1 MKKKKE
7 SLSISDKS
15 FPEEMYWIGYVLT
28 YWGFEEKLSGKDLD
42 KIDIA
47 WMINQYDTLHTVS
60 VDYAIDAIK
69 EHHELEWIK
78 NERED

>member
-1 MKKKKE
+1 
-7 SLSISDKS
+7 
-15 FPEEMYWIGYVLT
+15 
-28 YWGFEEKLSGKDLD
+28 
-42 KIDIA
+42 
-47 WMINQYDTLHTVS
+47 MINQYDTLHTVS